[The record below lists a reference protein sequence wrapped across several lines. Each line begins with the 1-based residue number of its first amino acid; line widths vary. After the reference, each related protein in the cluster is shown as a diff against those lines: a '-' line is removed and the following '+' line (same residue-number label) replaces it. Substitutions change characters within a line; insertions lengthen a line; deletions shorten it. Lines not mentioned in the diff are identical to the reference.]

1 MEIMSVHPRLMS
13 VRTSSNL
20 TTNKY
25 YFPHPNVQRK
35 SSMNNLHQD
44 PNQDKLLGT
53 LAPNF
58 SIEDIKKIAKK
69 LYGLT
74 GTISPLGSERD
85 QNFQISTPTGERFVI
100 KIANSSE
107 DPAIIDMQLKAL
119 EHITKVDPGLPVPRV
134 KLSQNGLAIEVI
146 EGEDGRKHP
155 VRAVTYFPGVHPKDD
170 YVSNTLFRQMGVCLA
185 RMTRA
190 LSGFFHPI
198 ANYEL
203 LWDLKHTSKLRAYLD
218 YIKAED
224 HQELVVY
231 FLDRFE
237 RTVLPQ
243 IPKLRAQI
251 VHNDLVPDN
260 ILVSENDPNQIV
272 GIIDFGDLTHTLL
285 IIDLA
290 TTIAATL
297 RDTVDSV
304 SVATQ
309 IIAGYNDIIPLEK
322 AELRLL
328 FDLIGARLTMLN
340 VIASWRVTIHP
351 DNRDYIMG
359 GVDQTWRILKMWR
372 DQDPEEVTK
381 NFFRVCGLWEH
392 FSEPA
397 QKISGTHQSLL
408 ERRKVLLGP
417 CAYLFYKKP
426 LHLVRGEGV
435 WLYDNEDNRYLD
447 AYNNV
452 PQVGHCHPHIVS
464 AIANQARLLNT
475 STRYLHKN
483 ILELAEQITDRLPEP
498 LSVCMFVCTG
508 SEANELAWRMAQL
521 VTGNNGALIT
531 QYSYHGSTGATA
543 QFSTESLPEATV
555 LPNVKTLY
563 APTSNGTWLEPD
575 SGIRNAITLMNES
588 GHQPAMLI
596 LDTSFVSD
604 GIFTSPKNYLKTLF
618 TETRAAGGLCVADEV
633 QGGFGRFG
641 THFWG
646 FEFDDVIPDIV
657 TMGKPM
663 GNGHPLAAVV
673 TRPEIAVAL
682 ADQTGYFNTF
692 GGNPVS
698 CAAGLAVLNVI
709 EKEGLQ
715 QNAHEVGEYLKVG
728 LKELKTHH
736 SRLGHLHGAGLL
748 LGIDIISPDEE
759 PDSKLADRIMNH
771 MRDNGVLVGTTGPM
785 SQTLKI
791 RPPLVFNKEH
801 ADILLAALGMALDE
815 L

>member
-1 MEIMSVHPRLMS
+1 
-13 VRTSSNL
+13 
-20 TTNKY
+20 
-25 YFPHPNVQRK
+25 
-35 SSMNNLHQD
+35 MNNLHQD

-58 SIEDIKKIAKK
+58 SIEDINKIAKK
-69 LYGLT
+69 LYRLT

-155 VRAVTYFPGVHPKDD
+155 VRAVTYLPGVHPKDD

-190 LSGFFHPI
+190 LSGFFHAI

-231 FLDRFE
+231 FQDRFE

-381 NFFRVCGLWEH
+381 KFFRICGLWEH
-392 FSEPA
+392 FSKPA
-397 QKISGTHQSLL
+397 QKRSGTHQSLL

-452 PQVGHCHPHIVS
+452 PQVGHCHPHI
-464 AIANQARLLNT
+464 
-475 STRYLHKN
+475 
-483 ILELAEQITDRLPEP
+483 ELAERITKRLPEP
-498 LSVCMFVCTG
+498 LSVCAFVCTG

-521 VTGNNGALIT
+521 VSGNTGALIT
-531 QYSYHGSTGATA
+531 NYSYHGSTGATV
-543 QFSTESLPEATV
+543 QFSPESLPEGK
-555 LPNVKTLY
+555 LPPHVQTFF
-563 APTSNGTWLEPD
+563 APTSDSTWREPD
-575 SGIRNAITLMNES
+575 SGIRNAITSMNES

-618 TETRAAGGLCVADEV
+618 AETRAAGGLCVADEV

-698 CAAGLAVLNVI
+698 CAAGLAVLDVI

-715 QNAHEVGEYLKVG
+715 QNANEVGQYLKEG
-728 LKELKTHH
+728 LGELQK
-736 SRLGHLHGAGLL
+736 SYPQLGQVHGSGLL
-748 LGIDIISPDEE
+748 LGLDINTPKGKPDPEI
-759 PDSKLADRIMNH
+759 ADKIMNH
-771 MRDNGVLVGTTGPM
+771 MRQNGILVGTTGQK
-785 SQTLKI
+785 SSVLKI
-791 RPPLVFNKEH
+791 RPPLVFEKEH
-801 ADILLAALGMALDE
+801 ADILLAALKKALE
-815 L
+815 ET